1 MPSSGDGVSRAAV
14 WGSPIEHSLSP
25 VLHNAAYRSLGLT
38 HWEYTRRE
46 VDTTTFS
53 GALNGLDETW
63 AGLSLTMP
71 LKECALAAGTTAS
84 RIAVLTGAANT
95 LVRRGEGWYADN
107 TDVPGLVAALT
118 GPVALTAHDDGGL
131 GVALT
136 SAGVDLEHA
145 VVVGAGATTRSA
157 LAALHLLGLDR
168 VVVQCR
174 RMHPE
179 TAATAVELGM
189 RLEQVPLGDWPQ
201 APGIVVS
208 TVPFEA
214 GEAVAET
221 LPPAPPAGRV
231 IDVVYGGGIS
241 PLARRAVHAGYL
253 VVPGIEM
260 LLHQAIEQVHLMT
273 GLLPAVQPMRTAL
286 WTAGRI
292 PGITHVTMPW

>member
-1 MPSSGDGVSRAAV
+1 MPACGDGVSRAAV
-14 WGSPIEHSLSP
+14 WGSPIQHSLSP
-25 VLHNAAYRSLGLT
+25 VLHSAAYAALGLT
-38 HWEYTRRE
+38 HWEYSRRE
-46 VDTTTFS
+46 VDTTSFDE
-53 GALNGLDETW
+53 ALRGLDETW

-71 LKECALAAGTTAS
+71 LKECALAAGATSS
-84 RIAVLTGAANT
+84 RIAILTGAANT
-95 LVRRGEGWYADN
+95 LIRRAQGWYADN

-136 SAGVDLEHA
+136 SAGVNLEHA

-179 TAATAVELGM
+179 TAATAEELGM
-189 RLEQVPLGDWPQ
+189 HLDEVPLGHWPQ
-201 APGIVVS
+201 PPGIVVS

-214 GEAVAET
+214 GAAVADT
-221 LPPAPPAGRV
+221 LPPAPTAARV

-241 PLARRAVHAGYL
+241 PLAHRAVHAGYV

-273 GLLPAVQPMRTAL
+273 GLLPAVGPMRRAL

-292 PGITHVTMPW
+292 PGISHATMPW